1 LKLRRD
7 AAVRWSAWLGVNVKN
22 KMKLN
27 IVKQIMRAVCGIATG
42 LAISQKLLGHPD
54 VAFWMLVCAVVI
66 LELEMCITPTYD
78 A

>member
-1 LKLRRD
+1 
-7 AAVRWSAWLGVNVKN
+7 
-22 KMKLN
+22 
-27 IVKQIMRAVCGIATG
+27 MRAVCGIATG
-42 LAISQKLLGHPD
+42 LAISQKLLGRPD